1 MNVKINLNLKTPEQ
15 IIKEKGLEPG
25 GKVQLALADALV
37 AYGDKRTPK
46 QQGILPAV
54 PDKHNGNIYTK
65 KYKDKWS
72 FTSLDDKEF
81 IWIMQLKEVH
91 ALKIIHEH
99 AVNLSRIGL
108 TESDWLRRCGR

>member
-46 QQGILPAV
+46 QQGILKESAYYLLSGGQEIYYPG
-54 PDKHNGNIYTK
+54 PDRK
-65 KYKDKWS
+65 S
-72 FTSLDDKEF
+72 
-81 IWIMQLKEVH
+81 V
-91 ALKIIHEH
+91 
-99 AVNLSRIGL
+99 V
-108 TESDWLRRCGR
+108 